1 MLFSSMEYDRRMGS
15 TLSSTQPHKM
25 NSIEKALAIMRVLS
39 SPDGPHRLA
48 DIAQHAQLNRPSTH
62 RILQT
67 LIENNYAVAAG
78 DGSYTVGFAMRALA
92 AASSDDLVAHAAPI
106 LNELQ
111 RTTGHTVHFAAFA
124 GASAVYVAKVEGTK
138 PYQMA
143 SRVGMQIELH
153 RTSIGKSILAA
164 LPTDEADRLLLTV
177 SSAPSVG
184 VDDLG
189 VFHQD
194 FETIRDRGFAIDD
207 EENEPNV
214 RCVGAVVRDTNGHP
228 IGGVSLSGLAFV
240 LDVPR
245 LLELGKSVVRAADSI
260 SAFAGYGARGGEQR

>member
-1 MLFSSMEYDRRMGS
+1 MEYNRRMGS

-48 DIAQHAQLNRPSTH
+48 DIALHAQLNRPSTH

-67 LIENNYAVAAG
+67 LIENNYAVATG
-78 DGSYTVGFAMRALA
+78 EGSYTAGFAMRALA
-92 AASSDDLVAHAAPI
+92 AASSDDLVAHAAPV
-106 LNELQ
+106 LEELQ

-124 GASAVYVAKVEGTK
+124 GTSAVYVAKVEGTK

-143 SRVGMQIELH
+143 SRVGMQIALH

-164 LPTDEADRLLLTV
+164 LPQEEADRLLRAE
-177 SSAPSVG
+177 SNAPPVG
-184 VDDLG
+184 VEDLG
-189 VFHQD
+189 GFHRD
-194 FETIRDRGFAIDD
+194 FEAIRDRGFAIDD

-214 RCVGAVVRDTNGHP
+214 RCVGAVVRDTKGHP
-228 IGGVSLSGLAFV
+228 VGGISLSGLAFV
-240 LDVPR
+240 VDIPQ
-245 LLELGKSVVRAADSI
+245 LLELGKLVVRAADSI
-260 SAFAGYGARGGEQR
+260 STFADYGARVGGQR